1 MMERTFVILGALSA
15 FFGVAAGAFGAHGL
29 KRVLG
34 ADMLAVFEVG
44 VRYQLIHALAL
55 VAVAWVQSRW
65 PSALITASGWLFVI
79 GTILFS
85 GSLYALSV
93 SGIRGLGLITPFG
106 GVAFLAG
113 WACMAWG
120 VWKA

>member
-1 MMERTFVILGALSA
+1 MMEKTFVILGALSA
-15 FFGVAAGAFGAHGL
+15 FIGVAAGAFGAHGL

-34 ADMLAVFEVG
+34 SDMLSVFDVG
-44 VRYQLIHALAL
+44 VRYQLVHALAL

-65 PSALITASGWLFVI
+65 PSTLITASGWLFVI

-93 SGIRGLGLITPFG
+93 SGMRGLGLITPFG
-106 GVAFLAG
+106 GVAFLVG

>member
-1 MMERTFVILGALSA
+1 MMEKTFVILGALSA
-15 FFGVAAGAFGAHGL
+15 FIGVAAGAFGAHGL
-29 KRVLG
+29 KPVLG
-34 ADMLAVFEVG
+34 ADMLAVFDVG
-44 VRYQLIHALAL
+44 VRYQLVHALAL

-65 PSALITASGWLFVI
+65 PSTLITASGWLFVI

-93 SGIRGLGLITPFG
+93 SGMRGLGLITPFG
-106 GVAFLAG
+106 GVAFLVG

>member
-1 MMERTFVILGALSA
+1 
-15 FFGVAAGAFGAHGL
+15 
-29 KRVLG
+29 
-34 ADMLAVFEVG
+34 MLAVFDVG
-44 VRYQLIHALAL
+44 VRYQLVHALAL
-55 VAVAWVQSRW
+55 VMVAWVQSRW
-65 PSALITASGWLFVI
+65 PSALITASGWLFVV

>member
-1 MMERTFVILGALSA
+1 MMEKTFVILGALSA
-15 FFGVAAGAFGAHGL
+15 FIGVAAGAFGAHGL

-34 ADMLAVFEVG
+34 ADMLAVFDVG
-44 VRYQLIHALAL
+44 VRYQLVHALAL

-65 PSALITASGWLFVI
+65 PSTLITASGWLFVI

-93 SGIRGLGLITPFG
+93 SGMRGLGLITPFG
-106 GVAFLAG
+106 GVAFLVG

>member
-1 MMERTFVILGALSA
+1 MERTFVILGALSA
-15 FFGVAAGAFGAHGL
+15 FIGVAAGAFGAHGL
-29 KRVLG
+29 KRTLG
-34 ADMLAVFEVG
+34 TDMLAVFDVG
-44 VRYQLIHALAL
+44 VRYQLVHALAL
-55 VAVAWVQSRW
+55 VMVAWVQSRW
-65 PSALITASGWLFVI
+65 PSALITASGWLFVV